1 MVIKITWHNL
11 KQPLVNSISDLKFGG
26 TFMKMDLRTKAKL
39 LLFLLAALVCVTAVF
54 AILAVPEAID
64 WYKVMTGKKSMR
76 GFNGFNLI
84 LYLGV
89 ISAIARA
96 LKYIYPKYKI
106 YQSGISGENRASH
119 ELDKLR
125 DSYEVLSNVKLDF
138 DGERAE
144 FDFIVIGTNGV
155 FIVENKNYNGTIEG
169 HADSDKW
176 VQKKVGQGG
185 TPYSNTIYNPIF
197 QLKREIYILANYLKA
212 NGINVYV
219 TGFVYFSNYYA
230 NLKITGDSEYIASVQ
245 QKDLCDKIRNYRGR
259 NTLDRNLIN
268 KIVKLL

>member
-1 MVIKITWHNL
+1 
-11 KQPLVNSISDLKFGG
+11 
-26 TFMKMDLRTKAKL
+26 MKMDLRAKAKL
-39 LLFLLAALVCVTAVF
+39 LLFLMAALICVAAVF
-54 AILAVPEAID
+54 AILAIPEVINWYQVFTDRKSVWEVKGINLVIYLAAIS
-64 WYKVMTGKKSMR
+64 V
-76 GFNGFNLI
+76 
-84 LYLGV
+84 
-89 ISAIARA
+89 IARVI
-96 LKYIYPKYKI
+96 KYIYPKYKI

-125 DSYEVLSNVKLDF
+125 DSYEILSNINLDF

-144 FDFIVIGTNGV
+144 FDFIVIGMNGV